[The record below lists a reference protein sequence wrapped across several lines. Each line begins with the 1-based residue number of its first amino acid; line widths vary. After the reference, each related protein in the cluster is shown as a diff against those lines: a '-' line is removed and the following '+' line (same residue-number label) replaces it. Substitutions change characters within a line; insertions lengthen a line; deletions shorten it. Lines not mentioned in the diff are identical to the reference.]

1 MAAVAAAGYK
11 DGRLSPLEDFPPYQG
26 IRQHPPFHEQHQ
38 PFREPPFKS
47 QQYQSYRQRPYRQD
61 SSSYHEQVP
70 FRDYPSKT
78 RPFYTDGSSFRD
90 ASDLKSQPSF
100 FLDGSPFSSQQ
111 YSRDQTQFR
120 SEVQDEPASSQYSYR
135 QGPFSN
141 DVRFSDLYKE
151 QDQPPQSFIRDSEY
165 LKHGNHGLGYVS
177 VPPVS
182 PYENALPL
190 NEVTSTTMTPTTAA
204 TTDQKPSQLS
214 TVSGNAQA
222 ITQLHTSA
230 TSAANMVPNA
240 ATTSSV
246 KFDTLADGTA
256 STTTTPTISTAAGVS
271 VTSKQSSNLAH
282 PPTVASLPVV
292 PTESPI
298 ISFSR
303 HTQPPVDYQTAKYTI
318 PGSYYVTSGVKN
330 KLQQSL
336 IGYLLSQQGKTTLKS
351 NNEHSLGNY
360 GPLPIAMNSNPNKNQ
375 SPVFNYVLSDE
386 SKPALK
392 DNLQSSLLNY
402 LLQQESNRDLP
413 VQQSSLPETV
423 NYMPVTN
430 ALERPK
436 LSLPSIPLAT
446 LSAVS
451 RPLQT
456 INYVPATMPRVS
468 SFMAQDSPPSS
479 TLPLA
484 SSYGVFGTGTPLP
497 SNLGTSLSESQ
508 PTSIFNSYPAGL
520 SHGISAGIPASM
532 SAALPASVPTLNLG
546 QNFQHVGQLRQF
558 GAASSQPLSYST
570 GLQLQLGGYGG
581 IDYALRSSNPASRP
595 LELGIAK
602 VGLSLPEL
610 PRHQLP
616 TFSKVNFQRVIA
628 PLCFPARCYAAVT
641 V

>member
-1 MAAVAAAGYK
+1 MKRLGIIAMMATVVAAGYK
-11 DGRLSPLEDFPPYQG
+11 DGRISPMEDFPPYQG

-38 PFREPPFKS
+38 PFREPPFKV

-61 SSSYHEQVP
+61 SSSYSEQVP
-70 FRDYPSKT
+70 VRDYPSKG
-78 RPFYTDGSSFRD
+78 RPFYADGPSFRD
-90 ASDLKSQPSF
+90 APDMKNQPSF
-100 FLDGSPFSSQQ
+100 FADGPSFSSQSF
-111 YSRDQTQFR
+111 SRDQPYFR
-120 SEVQDEPASSQYSYR
+120 SEIQDEPMSSQYSYR

-141 DVRFSDLYKE
+141 DFRFSDLYKE

-182 PYENALPL
+182 PYENAFPL
-190 NEVTSTTMTPTTAA
+190 NEGTSTTAAPTTPALA
-204 TTDQKPSQLS
+204 SEQKSSQQS
-214 TVSGNAQA
+214 SVSGNGPAVN
-222 ITQLHTSA
+222 QLHTSA
-230 TSAANMVPNA
+230 TSPPNMA
-240 ATTSSV
+240 SHTATMPSV
-246 KFDTLADGTA
+246 KFDTLADSTA
-256 STTTTPTISTAAGVS
+256 STTTTPAISTAAAVS

-298 ISFSR
+298 ISFTR
-303 HTQPPVDYQTAKYTI
+303 HTMPPSEYQTTKFTV
-318 PGSYYVTSGVKN
+318 PGSYYVTSGMKN

-336 IGYLLSQQGKTTLKS
+336 LNYFLSQQGKTTVKGG
-351 NNEHSLGNY
+351 NDNSLGSYVPLQSAINS
-360 GPLPIAMNSNPNKNQ
+360 GPSKNH
-375 SPVFNYVLSDE
+375 SPAFNYVLQDE
-386 SKPALK
+386 SKLPLK
-392 DNLQSSLLNY
+392 DNLQSSFLNY

-413 VQQSSLPETV
+413 VQHSSLPETV
-423 NYMPVTN
+423 NYMPLAST
-430 ALERPK
+430 LSERQK
-436 LSLPSIPLAT
+436 LSLPGIPLAT

-451 RPLQT
+451 RPLQS

-468 SFMAQDSPPSS
+468 GYMGQDTASTSLPLGSSLDVFAAGTTLPSS
-479 TLPLA
+479 
-484 SSYGVFGTGTPLP
+484 
-497 SNLGTSLSESQ
+497 LGTAIPESH

-520 SHGISAGIPASM
+520 NTGISAGIPASM
-532 SAALPASVPTLNLG
+532 SAALPASMPTLNLG

-581 IDYALRSSNPASRP
+581 YGGIDYALRSSNPAPRP

-616 TFSKVNFQRVIA
+616 TFSKMSLEH
-628 PLCFPARCYAAVT
+628 PMW
-641 V
+641 